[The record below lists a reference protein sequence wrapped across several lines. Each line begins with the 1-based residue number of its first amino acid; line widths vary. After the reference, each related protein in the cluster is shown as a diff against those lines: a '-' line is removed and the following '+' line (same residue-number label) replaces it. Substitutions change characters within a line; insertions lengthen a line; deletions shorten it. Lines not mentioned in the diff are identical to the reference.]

1 MTILSY
7 AAAVARKPEWA
18 DTTTYPQVTIQ
29 GYLDSAE
36 QEILAV
42 LGPFVTDA
50 SGEPEAIEE
59 LITTRGS
66 GDLLVL
72 SRRASYIVSL
82 VEGETALASDDYQ
95 VMSSGQTLRR
105 LDDGSNPRSAW
116 SGRVRVKYEPLSDAG
131 IRERAQLAL
140 VEQDVNT
147 KAGARSE
154 RIGDWSE
161 TVNESGGSYREQR
174 DAILASLVPSKVAIY

>member
-7 AAAVARKPEWA
+7 SAAVARKPEWA

-36 QEILAV
+36 QEITAV

-105 LDDGSNPRSAW
+105 LDTGSNPASAW
-116 SGRVRVKYEPLSDAG
+116 NGRVRVKYEPLSDAA
-131 IRERAQLAL
+131 IRERVQLAL
-140 VEQDVNT
+140 VALEVNS
-147 KAGARSE
+147 APGSRSE

-161 TVNESGGSYREQR
+161 QVSQDAASYQSERE
-174 DAILASLVPSKVAIY
+174 AILRSLIPSPVAIF